1 MTKRIIFF
9 GFLLLWMAVESQAQN
24 LQFFRKDGG
33 SVKYD
38 ATGVDSLYLN
48 KSEGTITLYFSDGSR
63 ENIPAEETDSVVIYD
78 ETRSILSTLRQKGN
92 YSTFLRLVQE
102 DAYWTDQMNG
112 ATDLTVFAADDD
124 SWQRFFAENA
134 NRLSPDPWHTAT
146 SYEAL
151 TAEQKNALLAAAIV
165 APQKIADTAGI
176 GGSDDKLRVQSAT
189 KLAEVWTPI
198 LTPAYCDKYGITE
211 TDRTIISG
219 TSSSAPWMAGNSFV
233 EADIACGNGWL
244 EQMAAPL
251 KPLGTMADVIHENG
265 NTDIFAYIMDLV
277 VKDPDLSYPI
287 KFDPAWA
294 GYHDELLPEQDMAAM
309 FVPSDKTMWSYFTE
323 GAGQALLTAKPTSKE
338 ELIQQIDGISPSVL
352 SALIRNGFM
361 RSFAYTVPSK
371 WSLLRDEAM
380 QPLFDDVNKAKAK
393 LDTCL
398 LANNGMVYVMDQ
410 SFMSADYKS
419 VTAPA
424 YISSSCMIMKSAIY
438 SGAIGVPDF
447 MNLNYDAYLKVPQQ
461 DITFFLPPDS
471 ALAYYYDP
479 ISMKGRTPRVIVFQ
493 FTSGSFPVK
502 VKVYNYFSPYRTG
515 GEIGTIGGPLPGSLG
530 TCSNEEVI
538 NRLKDI
544 LYSHTI
550 VNDGT
555 QDIHSRNE
563 YYRTFGGDVVKV
575 VRDASGKI
583 VGAKGTFQLENER
596 QGINTGTRGVTE
608 CVVTNSYE
616 SLTNGQ
622 TYALDAP
629 LVPTYRSLW
638 SIMTNDADRHF
649 ANEDGFGGETPYSE
663 FYKLC
668 AADSYQNLIVGCGLV
683 DGNLTSSQMKTAL
696 KKYVTFINDK
706 GLDFNLSYLLGNTPF
721 TAYIP
726 TNEAVQRAIA
736 QGLPTWEEISE
747 DFNSHSSDG
756 MLTSFEDSLRI
767 AEKIMIL
774 TDVVKA
780 HFHYGLAIADQEPF
794 RKEYKSLWID
804 RETMVSPK
812 VTVNCTGNGNMSV
825 TDWKGHTFDITDNK
839 NVFVRDYTCSSSPI
853 GSSMRGITINAYRPG
868 VVHQINGVLGF

>member
-251 KPLGTMADVIHENG
+251 KPLGTMADVIRENG

-309 FVPSDKTMWSYFTE
+309 FVPSDKTLWSYFTE

-338 ELIQQIDGISPSVL
+338 ELIQQIDGIRTSVL
-352 SALIRNGFM
+352 CGLIGNGFM

-371 WSLLRDEAM
+371 WSLLRDDAM

-438 SGAIGVPDF
+438 SGSIGALNF
-447 MNLNYDAYLKVPQQ
+447 MNLNYYAYLKAPQQ

-479 ISMKGRTPRVIVFQ
+479 ISMKSRTPRVIAFSYA
-493 FTSGSFPVK
+493 SGSSPVR
-502 VKVYNYFSPYRTG
+502 VKLYKYNSPYSTG
-515 GEIGTIGGPLPGSLG
+515 GETGTIGAPLPG
-530 TCSNEEVI
+530 TQRVDNNEII

-544 LYSHTI
+544 LYYHTI
-550 VNDGT
+550 VSDGT

-583 VGAKGTFQLENER
+583 VGAKGTFQIENER
-596 QGINTGTRGVTE
+596 NGINTGTRGVTE
-608 CVVTNSYE
+608 CQVTNSYE
-616 SLTNGQ
+616 SLANGQ

-696 KKYVTFINDK
+696 RKYVTFMDDK
-706 GLDFNLSYLLGNTPF
+706 GLDYNLSYLLGNTPY

-804 RETMVSPK
+804 RETMVSPN

-825 TDWKGHTFDITDNK
+825 TDWNGQTFDITDNK
-839 NVFVRDYTCSSSPI
+839 NVFVRDYACSSSPR
-853 GSSMRGITINAYRPG
+853 GSMTGITINAYRPG
-868 VVHQINGVLGF
+868 VVHQINGVMGFK

>member
-251 KPLGTMADVIHENG
+251 KPLGTMADVIRENG
-265 NTDIFAYIMDLV
+265 NTDIFAYIMDLL
-277 VKDPDLSYPI
+277 VKDPNLSYMI

-309 FVPSDKTMWSYFTE
+309 FVPSDKTLWSYFTE

-338 ELIQQIDGISPSVL
+338 ELIQQIDGISTSVL
-352 SALIRNGFM
+352 CGLIRNGFM

-438 SGAIGVPDF
+438 SGSIGALNF
-447 MNLNYDAYLKVPQQ
+447 MNLNYDAYLKAPQQ

-479 ISMKGRTPRVIVFQ
+479 ISMKGRTPRVIAFSYA
-493 FTSGSFPVK
+493 SGSSPVRVMK
-502 VKVYNYFSPYRTG
+502 LYKYNSPYSTG
-515 GEIGTIGGPLPGSLG
+515 GETGTIGAVLPG
-530 TCSNEEVI
+530 TPRVDNTEI
-538 NRLKDI
+538 TDRLKDI
-544 LYSHTI
+544 LYYHTI
-550 VNDGT
+550 VSDGT

-583 VGAKGTFQLENER
+583 VGAKGSFQIENER
-596 QGINTGTRGVTE
+596 NGINTGTRGVTE
-608 CVVTNSYE
+608 CQVTNSYE
-616 SLTNGQ
+616 SLANGQ

-629 LVPTYRSLW
+629 LVPTYRSLY

-683 DGNLTSSQMKTAL
+683 DGNLTIKQMKTAL
-696 KKYVTFINDK
+696 RKYMTFIDDK

-853 GSSMRGITINAYRPG
+853 GSSMTGITINAYRPG

>member
-1 MTKRIIFF
+1 
-9 GFLLLWMAVESQAQN
+9 
-24 LQFFRKDGG
+24 
-33 SVKYD
+33 
-38 ATGVDSLYLN
+38 
-48 KSEGTITLYFSDGSR
+48 
-63 ENIPAEETDSVVIYD
+63 
-78 ETRSILSTLRQKGN
+78 
-92 YSTFLRLVQE
+92 
-102 DAYWTDQMNG
+102 
-112 ATDLTVFAADDD
+112 
-124 SWQRFFAENA
+124 
-134 NRLSPDPWHTAT
+134 
-146 SYEAL
+146 
-151 TAEQKNALLAAAIV
+151 
-165 APQKIADTAGI
+165 
-176 GGSDDKLRVQSAT
+176 
-189 KLAEVWTPI
+189 
-198 LTPAYCDKYGITE
+198 
-211 TDRTIISG
+211 
-219 TSSSAPWMAGNSFV
+219 
-233 EADIACGNGWL
+233 
-244 EQMAAPL
+244 
-251 KPLGTMADVIHENG
+251 
-265 NTDIFAYIMDLV
+265 
-277 VKDPDLSYPI
+277 
-287 KFDPAWA
+287 
-294 GYHDELLPEQDMAAM
+294 
-309 FVPSDKTMWSYFTE
+309 
-323 GAGQALLTAKPTSKE
+323 
-338 ELIQQIDGISPSVL
+338 
-352 SALIRNGFM
+352 
-361 RSFAYTVPSK
+361 
-371 WSLLRDEAM
+371 
-380 QPLFDDVNKAKAK
+380 
-393 LDTCL
+393 
-398 LANNGMVYVMDQ
+398 
-410 SFMSADYKS
+410 
-419 VTAPA
+419 
-424 YISSSCMIMKSAIY
+424 
-438 SGAIGVPDF
+438 
-447 MNLNYDAYLKVPQQ
+447 MNLNYYAYLKAPQQ
-461 DITFFLPPDS
+461 DITFFLPPDR

-479 ISMKGRTPRVIVFQ
+479 ISMKGRTPRVIEFQ
-493 FTSGSFPVK
+493 FIGGSFPVK
-502 VKVYNYFSPYRTG
+502 VKVYTYFSPYRTG

-608 CVVTNSYE
+608 CQVTNSYE
-616 SLTNGQ
+616 SLANGQ

-638 SIMTNDADRHF
+638 SIMTNDADRE
-649 ANEDGFGGETPYSE
+649 NTEGFGGETPYSE

-668 AADSYQNLIVGCGLV
+668 AADMYKDVIVGCGLV

-696 KKYVTFINDK
+696 RKYVTFMDDK
-706 GLDFNLSYLLGNTPF
+706 GLDYNLSYFLGNTPY

-804 RETMVSPK
+804 RETMVSPN

-839 NVFVRDYTCSSSPI
+839 NVFVRDYACSSSPR
-853 GSSMRGITINAYRPG
+853 GSMTGITINAYRPG
-868 VVHQINGVLGF
+868 VVHQINGVMGFK

>member
-251 KPLGTMADVIHENG
+251 KPLGTMADVIRENG

-277 VKDPDLSYPI
+277 VKDPNLSYMI

-309 FVPSDKTMWSYFTE
+309 FVPSDKTLWSYFTE

-338 ELIQQIDGISPSVL
+338 ELIQQIDGISTSVL
-352 SALIRNGFM
+352 CGLIRNGFM

-424 YISSSCMIMKSAIY
+424 YISSSCKIIRSAIY
-438 SGAIGVPDF
+438 SGSIGALNF
-447 MNLNYDAYLKVPQQ
+447 MNLNYYAYLKVPQQ

-479 ISMKGRTPRVIVFQ
+479 ISMKSRTPRVIAFSYA
-493 FTSGSFPVK
+493 SGSSPVRVMK
-502 VKVYNYFSPYRTG
+502 LYKYNSPYSTG
-515 GEIGTIGGPLPGSLG
+515 GETGTIGAVIPGMPRVDN
-530 TCSNEEVI
+530 NEI
-538 NRLKDI
+538 TDRLKDI
-544 LYSHTI
+544 LYYHTI
-550 VNDGT
+550 VSDGT

-596 QGINTGTRGVTE
+596 NGINTGTRGVTE
-608 CVVTNSYE
+608 CQVTNSYE
-616 SLTNGQ
+616 SLANGQ

-696 KKYVTFINDK
+696 RKYVTFMDDK
-706 GLDFNLSYLLGNTPF
+706 GLDYNLSYFLGNTPY

-747 DFNSHSSDG
+747 GAFPLRLSH
-756 MLTSFEDSLRI
+756 R
-767 AEKIMIL
+767 
-774 TDVVKA
+774 
-780 HFHYGLAIADQEPF
+780 
-794 RKEYKSLWID
+794 
-804 RETMVSPK
+804 
-812 VTVNCTGNGNMSV
+812 
-825 TDWKGHTFDITDNK
+825 
-839 NVFVRDYTCSSSPI
+839 
-853 GSSMRGITINAYRPG
+853 RPG
-868 VVHQINGVLGF
+868 TFQEGIQVALDR

>member
-251 KPLGTMADVIHENG
+251 KPLGTMADVIRENG
-265 NTDIFAYIMDLV
+265 NTDIFAYIMDLL
-277 VKDPDLSYPI
+277 VKDPNLSYMI

-309 FVPSDKTMWSYFTE
+309 FVPSDKTLWSYFTE

-338 ELIQQIDGISPSVL
+338 ELIQQIDGISTSVL
-352 SALIRNGFM
+352 CGLISNGFM

-438 SGAIGVPDF
+438 SGSIRALNF
-447 MNLNYDAYLKVPQQ
+447 MNLNYYAYLKAPQQ
-461 DITFFLPPDS
+461 DITFFLLPDS

-479 ISMKGRTPRVIVFQ
+479 ISMKSRTPRVIAFSYA
-493 FTSGSFPVK
+493 SGSSPVRVMK
-502 VKVYNYFSPYRTG
+502 LYKYNSPYNTG
-515 GEIGTIGGPLPGSLG
+515 GETGTIGAALPG
-530 TCSNEEVI
+530 TPRVDNTEI
-538 NRLKDI
+538 TDRLKDI
-544 LYSHTI
+544 LYYHTI
-550 VNDGT
+550 VSDGT

-596 QGINTGTRGVTE
+596 NGINTGTRGVTE
-608 CVVTNSYE
+608 CQVTNSYE
-616 SLTNGQ
+616 SLANGQ

-668 AADSYQNLIVGCGLV
+668 TADAYETEIIGCGLV
-683 DGNLTSSQMKTAL
+683 DGSLTRKQKEAAL
-696 KKYVTFINDK
+696 RKYKTFINDK
-706 GLDFNLSYLLGNTPF
+706 GLDYNLSYLLGNTPY

-756 MLTSFEDSLRI
+756 VLANFEDSLRI

-853 GSSMRGITINAYRPG
+853 GSSMRGITISAYRPG

>member
-251 KPLGTMADVIHENG
+251 KPLGTMADVIRENG

-309 FVPSDKTMWSYFTE
+309 FVPSDKTLWSYFTE

-338 ELIQQIDGISPSVL
+338 ELIQQIDGIRTSVL
-352 SALIRNGFM
+352 CGLIGNGFM

-371 WSLLRDEAM
+371 WSLLRDDAM

-438 SGAIGVPDF
+438 SGSIGALNF
-447 MNLNYDAYLKVPQQ
+447 MNLNYYAYLKAPQQ

-479 ISMKGRTPRVIVFQ
+479 ISMKSRTPRVIAFSYA
-493 FTSGSFPVK
+493 SGSSPVR
-502 VKVYNYFSPYRTG
+502 VKLYKYNSPYSTG
-515 GEIGTIGGPLPGSLG
+515 GETGTIGAPLPG
-530 TCSNEEVI
+530 TQRVDNNEII

-544 LYSHTI
+544 LYYHTI
-550 VNDGT
+550 VSDGT

-583 VGAKGTFQLENER
+583 VGAKGTFQIENER
-596 QGINTGTRGVTE
+596 NGINTGTRGVTE
-608 CVVTNSYE
+608 CQVTNSYE
-616 SLTNGQ
+616 SLANGQ

-696 KKYVTFINDK
+696 RKYVTFINDK
-706 GLDFNLSYLLGNTPF
+706 GLDFNLSYLLGNTPY

-804 RETMVSPK
+804 RETMVSPN

-825 TDWKGHTFDITDNK
+825 TDWNGQTFDITDNK
-839 NVFVRDYTCSSSPI
+839 NVFVRDYACSSSPR
-853 GSSMRGITINAYRPG
+853 GSMTGITINAYRPG
-868 VVHQINGVLGF
+868 VVHQINGVMGFK

>member
-48 KSEGTITLYFSDGSR
+48 KSEGIITLHFSDGSR

-251 KPLGTMADVIHENG
+251 KPLGTMADVIRENG
-265 NTDIFAYIMDLV
+265 NTDIFAYIMDLL
-277 VKDPDLSYPI
+277 VKDPNLSYMI

-338 ELIQQIDGISPSVL
+338 ELIQQIDGISTSVL

-380 QPLFDDVNKAKAK
+380 QPLFDDVNKAKAQ

-438 SGAIGVPDF
+438 SNF
-447 MNLNYDAYLKVPQQ
+447 MHLNYDAYLKAPQQ

-493 FTSGSFPVK
+493 FISGSFPVK
-502 VKVYNYFSPYRTG
+502 VNVYKYNCPYSTG
-515 GEIGTIGGPLPGSLG
+515 GETGTIGTAFPG
-530 TCSNEEVI
+530 TQRVNNTEI
-538 NRLKDI
+538 TDRLKDI
-544 LYSHTI
+544 LYYHTI
-550 VNDGT
+550 VSDGT

-596 QGINTGTRGVTE
+596 NGINTGTRGVTE
-608 CVVTNSYE
+608 CQVTNSYE
-616 SLTNGQ
+616 SLANGQ

-638 SIMTNDADRHF
+638 SIMTNDWDQVER
-649 ANEDGFGGETPYSE
+649 GIPGTGGDTPYSE

-668 AADSYQNLIVGCGLV
+668 QADAYEDLIMGCGLV
-683 DGNLTSSQMKTAL
+683 DGNLTSSQKKTAL
-696 KKYVTFINDK
+696 RKYVTFINDK
-706 GLDFNLSYLLGNTPF
+706 GLDYNLSYLLGNTPF

-853 GSSMRGITINAYRPG
+853 GSSMTGITINAYRPG

>member
-48 KSEGTITLYFSDGSR
+48 KSEGIITLYFSDGSR

-165 APQKIADTAGI
+165 APQKIADAAGL

-251 KPLGTMADVIHENG
+251 KPLGTMADVIRENG
-265 NTDIFAYIMDLV
+265 NTDIFAYIMDIV
-277 VKDPDLSYPI
+277 VKDPNLSYPI

-309 FVPSDKTMWSYFTE
+309 FVPSDKTLWSYFTE

-338 ELIQQIDGISPSVL
+338 ELIQQIDGISTSVL
-352 SALIRNGFM
+352 CGLIRNGFM

-424 YISSSCMIMKSAIY
+424 WISSSCMIMKSAIY
-438 SGAIGVPDF
+438 SGSIGALNF
-447 MNLNYDAYLKVPQQ
+447 MNLNYYAYLKAPQQ

-479 ISMKGRTPRVIVFQ
+479 ISMKSRTPRVIAFSYA
-493 FTSGSFPVK
+493 SGSSPVRVMK
-502 VKVYNYFSPYRTG
+502 LYKYNGPYNTG
-515 GEIGTIGGPLPGSLG
+515 GETGTIGAVLPG
-530 TCSNEEVI
+530 TPRVDNTEI
-538 NRLKDI
+538 TDRLKDI
-544 LYSHTI
+544 LYYHTI
-550 VNDGT
+550 VSDGT

-583 VGAKGTFQLENER
+583 VGAKGTFQIENER
-596 QGINTGTRGVTE
+596 NGINTGTRGVTE
-608 CVVTNSYE
+608 CQVTNSYE
-616 SLTNGQ
+616 SLANGQ

-683 DGNLTSSQMKTAL
+683 DGNLTSSQKKTAL
-696 KKYVTFINDK
+696 RKYVTFIDNK

-747 DFNSHSSDG
+747 DFRSHSSDG
-756 MLTSFEDSLRI
+756 VLANFEDSLRI

-794 RKEYKSLWID
+794 SKEYKSLWID

-839 NVFVRDYTCSSSPI
+839 NVFVRDYRCSSSPT
-853 GSSMRGITINAYRPG
+853 GTSMTGITISAYRPG